1 MYLRKVKAALPAHA
15 PDAYKLL
22 PDPRL
27 LPGAEFLPIKL
38 TTGRTRF
45 PFEEGLTTNGG
56 FFDFNDVLGDDSC
69 EEGVGGIWY
78 NARGEIW

>member
-1 MYLRKVKAALPAHA
+1 MGSKYILIAKPVKAPL
-15 PDAYKLL
+15 AYKLF

-45 PFEEGLTTNGG
+45 PFDTGLTTNGG
-56 FFDFNDVLGDDSC
+56 LLVFNDVLGEDSC
-69 EEGVGGIWY
+69 DEGVGGI
-78 NARGEIW
+78 